1 MQEGPFIQ
9 VGQHDFDW
17 KSQEQ
22 SKTASSAK
30 KLLLLEQDRRAQ
42 LVAMGRTGHKIE
54 GDP

>member
-1 MQEGPFIQ
+1 MQVGPFVQ
-9 VGQHDFDW
+9 VGQHGFDW

-22 SKTASSAK
+22 SKTASTAN

-42 LVAMGRTGHKIE
+42 LVVMGRTGHKIE

>member
-1 MQEGPFIQ
+1 MQVRPFVQ
-9 VGQHDFDW
+9 VGQHGFDC

-22 SKTASSAK
+22 SKTASSAN
-30 KLLLLEQDRRAQ
+30 KLLMFEQDWRAQ